1 MTTFDIVLLNM
12 LSYLLG
18 IGTGLTVCCK
28 YKDKFMSRSKSNDR
42 LDNIRQMNH
51 HDYSAP
57 VIQAMPP
64 PSAPTEITLKV

>member
-1 MTTFDIVLLNM
+1 MMTTFDIILLNI

-18 IGTGLTVCCK
+18 IGTGLTICCK
-28 YKDKFMSRSKSNDR
+28 YKDKFMSRSKSI
-42 LDNIRQMNH
+42 DNIRQMNH

-64 PSAPTEITLKV
+64 ASAPTEITLKV

>member
-1 MTTFDIVLLNM
+1 MISSLDIILLNI

-18 IGTGLTVCCK
+18 IGTGLTICCK
-28 YKDKFMSRSKSNDR
+28 YKDKFMGRSKSV
-42 LDNIRQMNH
+42 DNIRQMNH
-51 HDYSAP
+51 HDYTSP